1 MANHAELE
9 KPAHILLARD
19 ELRVVLQTLNAQT
32 IPGLPAPTDMTPEQL
47 TVANQVAQRT
57 LRARR
62 LAQLRDDG
70 VLSVHLIL
78 LTAVGV
84 AAYPEKTISAFCWD
98 KPGGTLKRLYAHQ
111 RGRDFALHTLPE
123 ADIHRLSLLN
133 DQARWLSYLMEFSG
147 LVALP
152 TEETVPHQLVLEQTI
167 FTTMQEMAYNG
178 NVAQAVSYLANF
190 DIPAE
195 EARPLAETFTQ
206 EPRIA
211 ILQIITV
218 GEGEQAPRKHDLSII
233 QSDDLTWLIVPAP
246 AVESNQPLVIK
257 TCALPEIETLLATWL
272 GHES

>member
-9 KPAHILLARD
+9 KPAHILLAQD

-70 VLSVHLIL
+70 VLSVHMIL

-123 ADIHRLSLLN
+123 AGIHRLSLLN
-133 DQARWLSYLMEFSG
+133 DQARWLSYLMEFSD
-147 LVALP
+147 LVQLP
-152 TEETVPHQLVLEQTI
+152 AEVTPHQMVLEQTI

-178 NVAQAVSYLANF
+178 NVSQAVNYLANF
-190 DIPAE
+190 DIPEE

-206 EPRIA
+206 EPRFV
-211 ILQIITV
+211 ILQVITLA
-218 GEGEQAPRKHDLSII
+218 EGEQAPRKHDLSII
-233 QSDDLTWLIVPAP
+233 QSEDQTWLIVPAP

-257 TCALPEIETLLATWL
+257 TCALPEIEALLTKWL